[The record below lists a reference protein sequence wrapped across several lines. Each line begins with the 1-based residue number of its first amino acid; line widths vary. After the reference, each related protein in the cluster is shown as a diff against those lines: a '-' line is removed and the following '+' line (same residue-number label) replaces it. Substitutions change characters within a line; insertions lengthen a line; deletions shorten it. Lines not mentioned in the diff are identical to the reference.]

1 MKRAF
6 AIAVATVLAVGLAG
20 CGGGG
25 SSSTSPTSSSG
36 SALLLVRQTSVGL
49 VGLSSSPDHLLR
61 LELPLEFS
69 NGTNVGCNL
78 NYGRLQIFAPGDVE
92 IERSEVTADDI
103 VAQAGTNL
111 VAQGSPLQA
120 TLIFNFNSLD
130 FERVALTVGATD
142 HNGHTVD
149 RQINSLEV
157 DPAPEL
163 LE

>member
-1 MKRAF
+1 M
-6 AIAVATVLAVGLAG
+6 
-20 CGGGG
+20 
-25 SSSTSPTSSSG
+25 
-36 SALLLVRQTSVGL
+36 SASL
-49 VGLSSSPDHLLR
+49 GLSSSPDHLLR

-69 NGTNVGCNL
+69 NGTE
-78 NYGRLQIFAPGDVE
+78 RPLQSELRSTSDLRPGDVE

-142 HNGHTVD
+142 DNGHTVD
-149 RQINSLEV
+149 RQLNSLEV
-157 DPAPEL
+157 DLAPEL

>member
-1 MKRAF
+1 MRRAF
-6 AIAVATVLAVGLAG
+6 AIAVATVLVVGLGA

-25 SSSTSPTSSSG
+25 SSSPTPTASSG
-36 SALLLVRQTSVGL
+36 SALLLVRQTAVGL

-69 NGTNVGCNL
+69 NGSNVGCNL
-78 NYGRLQIFAPGDVE
+78 NYGRLQIFEADVE

-111 VAQGSPLQA
+111 VAQGAPLQA
-120 TLIFNFNSLD
+120 TLIFNFNTQVI
-130 FERVALTVGATD
+130 EEAGLTVSATD
-142 HNGHTVD
+142 HNGNTIE
-149 RQINSLEV
+149 RQIMSLDVEA
-157 DPAPEL
+157 APEL